1 MRAPPRGTLA
11 SMSDAHNTK
20 LANAGSKA
28 ATFPARHIE
37 ASTPSRPLPR
47 LSLDLTP
54 IEPFQGVNLLA
65 YRDAWLMRAANVAPA
80 ASVS

>member
-11 SMSDAHNTK
+11 SMSDAPTPSWRAPDRQPPVPGPPYRS
-20 LANAGSKA
+20 LD
-28 ATFPARHIE
+28 
-37 ASTPSRPLPR
+37 PSRPSPR
-47 LSLDLTP
+47 LSLDLSP
-54 IEPFQGVNLLA
+54 IEPFQGLNLLA